1 MEMGKWKDGQYDG
14 QWEIPHAFPHEMKKQ
29 MHFFMWHER
38 HWLVEMV
45 KWEDGQREIPYDMKR

>member
-1 MEMGKWKDGQYDG
+1 
-14 QWEIPHAFPHEMKKQ
+14 MKKQ

-45 KWEDGQREIPYDMKR
+45 KWEDGRREIPYDIKR